1 MNMTKLY
8 CPRCGYLVKDD
19 VEKIYTYI
27 HIPDFQ
33 SGEKASIIMSI
44 IIKKLNDAALWIGRS
59 GEAARRDIASPTS
72 IQIHIGDEEE
82 ACGYIKPGIRYILK
96 INVSKS
102 GRRRFVLDIS
112 EK

>member
-1 MNMTKLY
+1 MTKLY

-27 HIPDFQ
+27 DIPDFQ
-33 SGEKASIIMSI
+33 SGEKASI

-59 GEAARRDIASPTS
+59 GEVARLDIASPTS